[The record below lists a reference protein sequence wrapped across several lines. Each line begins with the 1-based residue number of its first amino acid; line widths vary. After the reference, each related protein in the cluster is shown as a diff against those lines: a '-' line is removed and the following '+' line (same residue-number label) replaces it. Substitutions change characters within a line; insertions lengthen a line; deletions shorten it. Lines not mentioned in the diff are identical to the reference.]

1 MTYSYTYINEVD
13 ASCPNCPKLKPYA
26 VGLRAFLR
34 GKGYIT
40 SRREPCPC
48 DSRSHFRCPNASRDE
63 RFKKYGVEA
72 SIMYGPWTRIFS
84 VLGHLGMS
92 GSWRITPSQDTPPTR
107 DRHEH
112 LVLRITSGHT
122 VTYRDPR
129 RFGIFLLT
137 ESHRI
142 LEHPLLKDMGPE
154 PLSNT
159 FCATQL
165 RERLCARKSPIKT
178 VLLDQKVV
186 AGIGNIYASEALY
199 RAGISPERPADKL
212 SDRECTTLVAGIRD
226 VLWRHWIRGSSL
238 RDHITVQGELGYF
251 QHKFSVY
258 GRAGQP
264 CTTCTCDLIK
274 TGGVRKI
281 TQAGR
286 STFFCASRQP

>member
-1 MTYSYTYINEVD
+1 MPELPEVETV
-13 ASCPNCPKLKPYA
+13 CR
-26 VGLRAFLR
+26 GLADVLEGQKIYHVQTGSLPLRQPFPCHLSERLTERTVQKVWRR
-34 GKGYIT
+34 GKYYVWT
-40 SRREPCPC
+40 L
-48 DSRSHFRCPNASRDE
+48 DSNL
-63 RFKKYGVEA
+63 
-72 SIMYGPWTRIFS
+72 S

-92 GSWRITPSQDTPPTR
+92 GSWRITQSQDTSPKR

-112 LVLRITSGHT
+112 FLLRTTSNHT
-122 VTYRDPR
+122 AIYRDPR

-137 ESHRI
+137 ESDRV

-159 FCATQL
+159 FCATKL
-165 RERLCARKSPIKT
+165 HESLCTRKSPIKT

-199 RAGISPERPADKL
+199 RAGISPERPAHKL
-212 SDRECTTLVAGIRD
+212 SGRECTALVAGIRD
-226 VLWRHWIRGSSL
+226 VLSEALDSGGSSL
-238 RDHITVQGELGYF
+238 RDHITVQGDLGYF

-258 GRAGQP
+258 GRTGQP
-264 CTTCTCDLIK
+264 CTTCTCDLTQ

-281 TQAGR
+281 IQAGR